1 MFEGMNNWE
10 IIIGVVGASYLFF
23 NFINGK
29 IDSIRAEMDKAND
42 DSTRK
47 VTAAHDRIDRV
58 QQDHINLLMHL
69 LSQKDSK

>member
-29 IDSIRAEMDKAND
+29 IDSIRSEVDKAND
-42 DSTRK
+42 ETTRK
-47 VTAAHDRIDRV
+47 VTASHERIDKV